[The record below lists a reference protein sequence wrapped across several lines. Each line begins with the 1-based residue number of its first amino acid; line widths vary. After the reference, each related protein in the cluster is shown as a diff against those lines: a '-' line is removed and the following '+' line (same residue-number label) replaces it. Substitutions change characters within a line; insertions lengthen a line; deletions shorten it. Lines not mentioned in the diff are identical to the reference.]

1 MNTVKYVAG
10 TVGCVYPRPVE
21 GDRFEDLIDFV
32 ENNDEWIV
40 GFVSM
45 TNGYDADGNY
55 IKMNFN
61 GCSEDEGNIRAE
73 RDPLFRDSYS
83 GFSVSMAKKYSHS
96 LLTQVSENTI
106 VDLLKKTRDVSR
118 GTMIVRF
125 DSTYGRVKNI
135 VKSFAIP
142 VDMGAVI

>member
-1 MNTVKYVAG
+1 MKNVRYVAG
-10 TVGCVYPRPVE
+10 TVDCVYPRPVE
-21 GDRFEDLIDFV
+21 GDRFEDVIDFV

-45 TNGYDADGNY
+45 TNGFDSEGNY
-55 IKMNFN
+55 VKMNFN
-61 GCSEDEGNIRAE
+61 GYNEDEGNIRAE
-73 RDPLFRDSYS
+73 RDPLFRDSYT

-125 DSTYGRVKNI
+125 DSTYGIDKNVI
-135 VKSFAIP
+135 KTFKI
-142 VDMGAVI
+142 AVGE